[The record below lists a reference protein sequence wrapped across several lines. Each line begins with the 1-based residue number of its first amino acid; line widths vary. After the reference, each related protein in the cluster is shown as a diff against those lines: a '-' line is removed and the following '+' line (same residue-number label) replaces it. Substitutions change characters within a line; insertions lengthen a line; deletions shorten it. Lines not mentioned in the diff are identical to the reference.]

1 MTNNSTTRIYVGN
14 VSLRFRFDGDL
25 VLTTDRKLLPGT
37 SSDLL
42 KRIFSHFGTISSVII
57 RCSSGLAV
65 NRVSVPRSQ
74 LSARD
79 RQYATVHF
87 HDASSARKALTLN
100 GIELNGVNIVVSFSA
115 ADLPEAAQDLQ
126 GVSYQSDACL

>member
-1 MTNNSTTRIYVGN
+1 MGV
-14 VSLRFRFDGDL
+14 RFRFNRDL
-25 VLTTDRKLLPGT
+25 LLTTDNKLLPGT

-87 HDASSARKALTLN
+87 HDASSAKKALTLN
-100 GIELNGVNIVVSFSA
+100 GIELNGLNIVVSFSA

-126 GVSYQSDACL
+126 GLSDQSDSYL